1 MTTII
6 PGIRQG
12 LILLCTLLLAACA
25 VSPTGRQQLLMMSP
39 QQLNSMGEQAFAQ
52 LVRTKPVVRGGP
64 ATAYVECVT
73 RAVTS
78 MVPGRWQVALLQD
91 PSANAFALPGGN
103 IGVNTGIFQVARNQD
118 QLAAV
123 IAHEVAHVLSNHHN
137 ERASQQMAV
146 QGGLAAA
153 GAVGGGDLS
162 PSTMQALGL
171 GAQYGILLPYGR
183 TQEAEA
189 DVVGLDLMARAGFDP
204 RQSIALWQNMSR
216 AGGARPPEFL
226 STHPAHGTR
235 IQGLQ
240 SSTGRAMNVFQQAQA
255 RGIRPDCDRLR

>member
-1 MTTII
+1 MVITLSR
-6 PGIRQG
+6 IRQC
-12 LILLCTLLLAACA
+12 LLLCLPLLLAACA

-52 LVRTKPVVRGGP
+52 VVRSKPVVRGQ
-64 ATAYVECVT
+64 AAAYVECVT
-73 RAVTS
+73 RAVTA
-78 MVPGRWQVALLQD
+78 VAPGRWQVVLLQD
-91 PSANAFALPGGN
+91 DSANAFALPGGR
-103 IGVNTGIFQVARNQD
+103 IGVNTGIFKVARNQD

-137 ERASQQMAV
+137 ERASQQLAV
-146 QGGLAAA
+146 QGGLVAA
-153 GAVGGGDLS
+153 GAVGGNSLS
-162 PSTMQALGL
+162 PDMMQALGL

-216 AGGARPPEFL
+216 AGGGRPPEFL

-240 SSTGRAMNVFQQAQA
+240 GNMGRAVNTFQQAQA
-255 RGIRPDCDRLR
+255 RGIRPNCT